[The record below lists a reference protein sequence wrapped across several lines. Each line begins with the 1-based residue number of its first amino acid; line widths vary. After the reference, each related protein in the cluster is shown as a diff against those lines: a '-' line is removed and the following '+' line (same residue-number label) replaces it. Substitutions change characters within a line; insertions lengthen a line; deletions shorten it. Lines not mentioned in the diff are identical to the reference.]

1 MPWTRKSISFSRIAS
16 SLVVIAPAS
25 PKPPRFLEG
34 KNEKQPSVPSAPAR
48 LPRYSAPTA
57 WAASSTTAIQPRG
70 DGVDRIH
77 VRALTVEMHR
87 HDRARTPADL
97 LLDLRRID
105 VVVLEAHVDEYR
117 TRAEAMHDS
126 GGRKEGVRRHDHF
139 VALPDAE
146 DHQRLEQRI

>member
-1 MPWTRKSISFSRIAS
+1 HAVDAEVDQLLAHR
-16 SLVVIAPAS
+16 VIARGDRSRVAEAAEI
-25 PKPPRFLEG
+25 LG
-34 KNEKQPSVPSAPAR
+34 GEKREAAERSQRAR
-48 LPRYSAPTA
+48 AL
-57 WAASSTTAIQPRG
+57 AAILRTDGLGRILHDGDPVPRG

-126 GGRKEGVRRHDHF
+126 GGR
-139 VALPDAE
+139 
-146 DHQRLEQRI
+146 